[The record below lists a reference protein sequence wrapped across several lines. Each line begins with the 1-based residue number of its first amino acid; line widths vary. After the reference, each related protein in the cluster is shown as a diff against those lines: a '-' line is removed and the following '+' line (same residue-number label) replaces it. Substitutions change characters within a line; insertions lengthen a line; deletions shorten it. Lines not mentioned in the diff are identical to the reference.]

1 MLSILIREINFFFTS
16 SIGYLIIGIFLVIN
30 GLFLWVFN
38 GNFNILDYGFSDLTS
53 FFELAPWIFLFLIPA
68 VTMRAFSDEKK
79 TGTIELLFTKPISI
93 KNIVLGKYLGAVV
106 LIGLALLPTLL
117 YVLTIS
123 QLGNPPGNWDFGS
136 TLGSYLGLLFFVL
149 AYTAIGIFSSSL
161 SENQIV
167 AFIIAVF
174 LCFFMYY
181 GFEGIGSLL
190 NNSDLVLTSLGMK
203 DHFNSMARGVL
214 DTRDII
220 YFLSISILFISFTIF
235 NLQKEK

>member
-93 KNIVLGKYLGAVV
+93 KNIVLGKYFGAVV

-136 TLGSYLGLLFFVL
+136 TLGSYLGLLFLVL
-149 AYTAIGIFSSSL
+149 AYTAIGIFSSTL

-167 AFIIAVF
+167 AFITAVF

>member
-106 LIGLALLPTLL
+106 LIGLALLPTSL

-149 AYTAIGIFSSSL
+149 AYTAIGIFSSTL

>member
-93 KNIVLGKYLGAVV
+93 KNIVFGKYLGAVV

-149 AYTAIGIFSSSL
+149 AYTAIGIFSSTL

-190 NNSDLVLTSLGMK
+190 NNSDLVLASLGMK

>member
-93 KNIVLGKYLGAVV
+93 KNIVLGKYFGAVV
-106 LIGLALLPTLL
+106 LIGLALLPTSL

-136 TLGSYLGLLFFVL
+136 TLGSYLGLLFLVL
-149 AYTAIGIFSSSL
+149 AYTAIGIFSSTL

-167 AFIIAVF
+167 AFITAVF

-190 NNSDLVLTSLGMK
+190 NNSDFVLTNLGMK

>member
-93 KNIVLGKYLGAVV
+93 KNIVLGKYFGAVV

-136 TLGSYLGLLFFVL
+136 TLGSYLGLLFLVL
-149 AYTAIGIFSSSL
+149 AYTAIGIFSSTL

-167 AFIIAVF
+167 AFITAVF

-190 NNSDLVLTSLGMK
+190 NNSDFVLTNLGMK

>member
-93 KNIVLGKYLGAVV
+93 KNIVLGKYFGAVV

-136 TLGSYLGLLFFVL
+136 TLGSYLGLLFLVDNEISEL
-149 AYTAIGIFSSSL
+149 RAER
-161 SENQIV
+161 ENQIG
-167 AFIIAVF
+167 AFITAVF

-190 NNSDLVLTSLGMK
+190 NNSDFVLTNLGMK

>member
-149 AYTAIGIFSSSL
+149 AYTAIGIFSSTL

-190 NNSDLVLTSLGMK
+190 TNSDLVLTSLGMK

>member
-149 AYTAIGIFSSSL
+149 AYTAIGIFSSTL

-190 NNSDLVLTSLGMK
+190 NNSDLVLASLGMK

>member
-93 KNIVLGKYLGAVV
+93 KNIVLGKYFGAVV

-136 TLGSYLGLLFFVL
+136 TLGSYLGLLFLVL
-149 AYTAIGIFSSSL
+149 AYTAIGIFSSTL

-167 AFIIAVF
+167 AFITAVF

-190 NNSDLVLTSLGMK
+190 NNSDFVLTNLGMK

-220 YFLSISILFISFTIF
+220 YFLSISILFISFTSF

>member
-68 VTMRAFSDEKK
+68 VTMRSFSDEKK

-149 AYTAIGIFSSSL
+149 AYTAIGIFSSTL

-167 AFIIAVF
+167 AFITAVF

-190 NNSDLVLTSLGMK
+190 NHSDLFLTSLGMK